1 MLEDYMPMSTITGS
15 LALFFIIW
23 WTTLFAILPFWV
35 RSQSEDVA
43 KSDIP
48 TGTEPGAPQHP
59 RLLRKV
65 LVNTAVSIVLFIV
78 VSIIV
83 NNVDL

>member
-1 MLEDYMPMSTITGS
+1 MLDDYLPMSTITGS

-35 RSQSEDVA
+35 RSQAEDQA
-43 KSDIP
+43 NHEIP
-48 TGTEPGAPQHP
+48 AGTEPGAPQHP
-59 RLLRKV
+59 MLLRKI
-65 LVNTAVSIVLFIV
+65 LVTTAVSVVVFIV
-78 VSIIV
+78 VSVIV

>member
-35 RSQSEDVA
+35 RSQAEDEA
-43 KSDIP
+43 KGGIP
-48 TGTEPGAPQHP
+48 AGTEPGAPQHP

-65 LVNTAVSIVLFIV
+65 LVNTAVSVVIFVI

-83 NNVDL
+83 NNVEL

>member
-1 MLEDYMPMSTITGS
+1 MSTITGS

-35 RSQSEDVA
+35 RSQAED
-43 KSDIP
+43 DGEGIP
-48 TGTEPGAPQHP
+48 AGTEPGAPQHP
-59 RLLRKV
+59 QLLRKI
-65 LVNTAVSIVLFIV
+65 LVNTAVSILVFVV

-83 NNVDL
+83 NSVDL